1 MNRDVSDNCS
11 EDPSFLTTGRDSPF
25 TVGELHNDAFAI
37 PDLRKQSRRI
47 ADVNCMLAGLRAH
60 KAELAAEESN
70 RRLKQLIAVVAHE
83 LRNPLAPIRS
93 AASALTKVTP
103 AELERLQAIIQ
114 RQVDQA
120 AKLVADLL
128 DVAHIDLGSLRLD
141 AQDIDLA
148 KIMHEAID
156 DCRPAIASRNQ
167 HLRLDMPAA
176 PLPMRADGGR
186 MMQILTNLLD
196 NASKYTPD
204 GGDIGIS
211 VAAMAEEVVVVV
223 SDNGIGITRQALP
236 HVFEAFLRDRNA
248 RDFNGAGLGIG
259 LCVVRELVE
268 AHGGTIAAWSDGVGQ
283 GSRFVV
289 KLPLA

>member
-1 MNRDVSDNCS
+1 MNRDVSENCS
-11 EDPSFLTTGRDSPF
+11 EDPSFLATERDSPF

-156 DCRPAIASRNQ
+156 DCRPAIARRNQ